1 MVLDDALRQQKSK
14 PKAGVAA
21 GAGSTGTD
29 RWQIMKLSDPPS
41 SGSVFC
47 FHCSERVNPLT
58 PTIAIGKASC
68 ARTD

>member
-29 RWQIMKLSDPPS
+29 RWQIMKLSEPPS
-41 SGSVFC
+41 SGSVFLL
-47 FHCSERVNPLT
+47 SLLG
-58 PTIAIGKASC
+58 AG
-68 ARTD
+68 

>member
-29 RWQIMKLSDPPS
+29 RWQIMKLTEPPS
-41 SGSVFC
+41 SGSVF
-47 FHCSERVNPLT
+47 FAFIARSGLT
-58 PTIAIGKASC
+58 L
-68 ARTD
+68 